1 MRFAWVSVVNSG
13 RSSMQGRNHGRPTD
27 HADQRELL
35 SFITRMLH
43 WLTQV
48 RLVHGEASA
57 KEHLREKLIEV

>member
-1 MRFAWVSVVNSG
+1 
-13 RSSMQGRNHGRPTD
+13 MQGRNHGRPTD

-57 KEHLREKLIEV
+57 KEQLREKLIEV